1 MSNSIQM
8 VNYYESSRHFLDE
21 VMVITVKSGKELNEN
36 GHNFK
41 STHQYYVITCN
52 NKIWY
57 FDTKKWFISL

>member
-8 VNYYESSRHFLDE
+8 VNYYESSRNFLDE

-41 STHQYYVITCN
+41 SMHQYYVITCK